1 MYAKVTAII
10 MAILLALGIFVIGY
24 RVAEMKYE
32 NVSVFTYEQ
41 ESQNIQSEQS
51 SSQSTMSQVAGW
63 LYRLLSL

>member
-41 ESQNIQSEQS
+41 ESQNI
-51 SSQSTMSQVAGW
+51 
-63 LYRLLSL
+63 